1 MAKSP
6 IAMLVQTDNTW
17 AVLGSVVTSTT
28 AVVTISINRFTPKI
42 SHCLLLT
49 ENPMID
55 GMRKN
60 KKERTVVIIEV
71 GVSAGASRR
80 WLLENSKIMQW
91 ERAVDRTYAVSQP
104 PKFS

>member
-1 MAKSP
+1 MAKTP
-6 IAMLVQTDNTW
+6 IAMLVQTDNTC

-28 AVVTISINRFTPKI
+28 AVVTITINRFTPKI

-60 KKERTVVIIEV
+60 KKARTVVIIV
-71 GVSAGASRR
+71 QNR
-80 WLLENSKIMQW
+80 WDS
-91 ERAVDRTYAVSQP
+91 
-104 PKFS
+104 

>member
-1 MAKSP
+1 MAKAP
-6 IAMLVQTDNTW
+6 IAMLVQTDITC

-28 AVVTISINRFTPKI
+28 AMVVISINRFTPNI

-60 KKERTVVIIEV
+60 KKERTGVI
-71 GVSAGASRR
+71 
-80 WLLENSKIMQW
+80 M
-91 ERAVDRTYAVSQP
+91 SQ
-104 PKFS
+104 KSLG